1 MHETVIERLEGG
13 PTVASLAPEAAGP
26 VPAPDRHGLGRQR
39 GGGQPVEDAWTGGW
53 SGSSPPPPGARCRL
67 TAARL
72 ARLPVL
78 LRHGPEA
85 YGFQGQLW
93 TCGRMAAVIRVACG
107 VSCHPRHVGRLC

>member
-1 MHETVIERLEGG
+1 
-13 PTVASLAPEAAGP
+13 
-26 VPAPDRHGLGRQR
+26 
-39 GGGQPVEDAWTGGW
+39 VEDAWTGGW
-53 SGSSPPPPGARCRL
+53 SGSSTPPPGARRRL
-67 TAARL
+67 TAAQL

-107 VSCHPRHVGRLC
+107 VSCHPRHVGRLCQAMRQKPEGKPSLLDR